1 VHLGIL
7 SQCSRKRVLLGSVA
21 RYYLRLAWLFCD
33 QERFYGG
40 SDPEA
45 IAPSL
50 RKCRS
55 RWKKEL
61 PQQED
66 YPVQPGVF
74 LNEIEALRMPRTF
87 FERNYETLKE
97 VGVEDE
103 LRLRYLL
110 AEIGFRLYELSDDAA
125 DHKKAATFFSGTMQK
140 SLSIISDKTIVGGL
154 VNRAK
159 EMLEVSGER
168 GRELRALHKERGG
181 TDEGSTE
188 SKPATKKKAKKKVD
202 AFAKTGAVTSGP
214 GKINGNG
221 KAQPNKTAKTSAE
234 DAPTAVPAEDLGGSE
249 RDRFTRQ
256 VSVLAEEVGQLK
268 GRLQELEADNKK
280 WRQLIGRDT
289 LTGLPNKI
297 SLFRIH
303 LPKVLRE
310 LSSSGPF
317 SCIAICLDQIGRVND
332 DFGWLMGGQNVAS
345 LS

>member
-1 VHLGIL
+1 MHLGIL

-125 DHKKAATFFSGTMQK
+125 DHKKAATFFSGTM
-140 SLSIISDKTIVGGL
+140 
-154 VNRAK
+154 
-159 EMLEVSGER
+159 
-168 GRELRALHKERGG
+168 
-181 TDEGSTE
+181 
-188 SKPATKKKAKKKVD
+188 
-202 AFAKTGAVTSGP
+202 
-214 GKINGNG
+214 
-221 KAQPNKTAKTSAE
+221 
-234 DAPTAVPAEDLGGSE
+234 
-249 RDRFTRQ
+249 
-256 VSVLAEEVGQLK
+256 
-268 GRLQELEADNKK
+268 
-280 WRQLIGRDT
+280 
-289 LTGLPNKI
+289 
-297 SLFRIH
+297 
-303 LPKVLRE
+303 
-310 LSSSGPF
+310 
-317 SCIAICLDQIGRVND
+317 
-332 DFGWLMGGQNVAS
+332 
-345 LS
+345 